1 MSSRAR
7 LLLCCGI
14 VTAIAYLLCL
24 QADADAPVLRS
35 ALKGIPV
42 MLMALWLAPWRERE
56 ARLVAL
62 GLTLSAIG
70 DICLESSPEFFLA
83 GLSAFI
89 AAHLGY
95 LAAFLRYSRR
105 LAIIAAIPVIGFC
118 FGTFLWLQPYLG
130 AMTLPVLGYLV
141 VICAMM
147 WRAWAL
153 VADESVARPLAWSA
167 ALGAS
172 SFGLSDTLVAH
183 NRFIA
188 PVPTFQLLLMLLYW
202 AGQWGI
208 AVSQRAT
215 RSI

>member
-14 VTAIAYLLCL
+14 VTALAYLLCL
-24 QADADAPVLRS
+24 QADAPALRL

-56 ARLVAL
+56 AGLIAL
-62 GLTLSAIG
+62 GLLLSAIG
-70 DICLESSPEFFLA
+70 DICLEASPRFFLA
-83 GLSAFI
+83 GLGAFL

-95 LAAFLRYSRR
+95 IAAFLRYSRR
-105 LAIIAAIPVIGFC
+105 LAIMAAIPVSGFGV
-118 FGTFLWLQPYLG
+118 GTFLWLQPHLG
-130 AMTLPVLGYLV
+130 TMTLPVLGYVV
-141 VICAMM
+141 VICVMM

-153 VADESVARPLAWSA
+153 VADEGVARPLAWLA

-188 PVPTFQLLLMLLYW
+188 PVLAFQLLLMLLYW

-208 AVSQRAT
+208 AASQRAT
-215 RSI
+215 RAT